1 LLVFNFDLAIV
12 AYGNDFVAIRSVMM
26 DYATTFSDYAE
37 LDNAAW
43 RKASRRWEMFPPAVS
58 LGTIVNV
65 SVALQIAG
73 LWCIFAFSLGVGARN
88 HAWLEHALTGLPLAA
103 LIGLYW
109 YASRLVSPDLTVEN
123 GRRAISVPLRS
134 AAAAALAI
142 FLISSLKYRSGTD
155 AVCAGLIAGAS
166 VLLFAIGARRAT
178 QKFLRHVVWRQRL
191 ACDIIVAGEAGAMR
205 SFIRQMRD
213 HHAAVRICAAFT
225 LSPNA
230 APGEIEGIPMLGGIS
245 DLLSYHAHFP
255 KPRVV
260 IVDPAE
266 RLDLDKIL
274 APLRMQP
281 LHVLALSEPLGAG
294 DTGAC
299 ICAAGVPGVKLTP
312 LLTPPLRPVDHFLKG
327 TFDRLAGLVALI
339 LFAPVMLACAAMI
352 KLTSPGPVLYRQKRI
367 GYRNNMFGVYK
378 FRSMHLSDC
387 NKLALTQRGD
397 SRVFAFGRLMRR
409 LSLDELPQLFN
420 VIRGDMSLVGPR
432 PHMRE
437 AKAGEHL
444 YYNVVPDYASRHRVK
459 PGITGWA
466 QVNGWRGPTETDHAI
481 RVRVE
486 HDLYYIENWSFWFD
500 LKILFRTVAGGFSGS
515 NAF

>member
-1 LLVFNFDLAIV
+1 
-12 AYGNDFVAIRSVMM
+12 M
-26 DYATTFSDYAE
+26 DYATTFSDYAK
-37 LDNAAW
+37 LNDATW
-43 RKASRRWEMFPPAVS
+43 RKTSRRWEMFPPAVS

-73 LWCIFAFSLGVGARN
+73 LWCIFAISLGVARGADVPLRN
-88 HAWLEHALTGLPLAA
+88 VLTALPLAV

-109 YASRLVSPDLTVEN
+109 YAAGLLGPELLVES
-123 GRRAISVPLRS
+123 GRRRPFAVLLSS
-134 AAAAALAI
+134 AGGAALTI
-142 FLISSLKYRSGTD
+142 FLISSLEHRPGFG
-155 AVCAGLIAGAS
+155 AACAGLIAGAA
-166 VLLFAIGARRAT
+166 VLLLVAGATSVTR
-178 QKFLRHVVWRQRL
+178 QFLRHTIRGQRL
-191 ACDIIVAGEAGAMR
+191 ACDIIVAGEPGAMR
-205 SFIRQMRD
+205 GFIRQMRD
-213 HHAAVRICAAFT
+213 NHAAVRICAAFT
-225 LSPNA
+225 LDPNA
-230 APGEIEGIPMLGGIS
+230 APGEIEGVPLPGGIA
-245 DLLSYHAHFP
+245 DLLSYHARFP
-255 KPRVV
+255 KPRLV

-266 RLDLDKIL
+266 RLELDKIL

-281 LHVLALSEPLGAG
+281 LHVLVLSEPLGAG
-294 DTGAC
+294 ELAAR

-312 LLTPPLRPVDHFLKG
+312 LLAPPLRPVDHLLKG
-327 TFDRLAGLVALI
+327 TFDRLAALVALI
-339 LFAPVMLACAAMI
+339 LFAPVMLGCAATI

-367 GYRNNMFGVYK
+367 GYRNNMFSVYK
-378 FRSMHLSDC
+378 FRSMHVSDC
-387 NKLALTQRGD
+387 NKLTLTQRGD

-481 RVRVE
+481 RSRVE

-500 LKILFRTVAGGFSGS
+500 LKILFRTIAGGFSGS